1 MRRPRSARGAHG
13 PCYHASQPDCIQT
26 KQPSWDWDRRFINTD
41 YSGTCEHARSA
52 GNDQPV
58 VTPTSRQCTNNTETA
73 GVGNEPRTRPSS
85 IGMHAHELT
94 KRTVPQMPPERT
106 HNSSGE
112 TENTVDESRSTAV
125 NTHNSAGRARV
136 AAGRERRQDSLR
148 LYLQQSRTRVQR
160 TVTPAAA
167 VSQSP
172 EPDDRG
178 HMTGH
183 CQPPR
188 HSQGGER
195 GELDQEEAATAR
207 WPSSQAWSDRSGVL
221 DHRPD
226 RPDIR
231 RVTHSDP
238 KRSVK

>member
-1 MRRPRSARGAHG
+1 M
-13 PCYHASQPDCIQT
+13 
-26 KQPSWDWDRRFINTD
+26 
-41 YSGTCEHARSA
+41 
-52 GNDQPV
+52 
-58 VTPTSRQCTNNTETA
+58 TPTSRQWTNNTETA

-85 IGMHAHELT
+85 IGTHAHELT
-94 KRTVPQMPPERT
+94 KRTVPQFPPERT

-112 TENTVDESRSTAV
+112 TENTGKRRRRRIPQHSCQHTQQRWAS
-125 NTHNSAGRARV
+125 SGGRRW
-136 AAGRERRQDSLR
+136 GEETRQLR
-148 LYLQQSRTRVQR
+148 DLQQSRTRVQR

-207 WPSSQAWSDRSGVL
+207 WPSSQA
-221 DHRPD
+221 
-226 RPDIR
+226 
-231 RVTHSDP
+231 
-238 KRSVK
+238 